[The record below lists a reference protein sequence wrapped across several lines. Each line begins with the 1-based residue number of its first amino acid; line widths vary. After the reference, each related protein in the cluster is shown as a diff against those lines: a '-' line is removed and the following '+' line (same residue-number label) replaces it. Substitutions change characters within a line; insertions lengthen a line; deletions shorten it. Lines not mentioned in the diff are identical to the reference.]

1 MPVGPCRIR
10 ANRPLGIAPAH
21 GIQAVPAGLE
31 GIGIALY
38 LFGDVGDRPRRLPV
52 RLIAQRIDGE
62 GRLVMAQLDIG
73 MHQAGAVARGNVL
86 SDALRGEAAADER
99 RNENKREAHE
109 PMIVGPLIERK
120 RDGAALSAEEWS
132 ALVAEYT
139 ADRIPDYQIAALLM
153 AVFLRGLER
162 QELAALTDAML
173 ASGQRLSFDG
183 WATPRIDKHSTG
195 GVGDKVSLVLGPLVA
210 ACGVAVPMMSGRG
223 LGHTG
228 GTLDKLE
235 AIPGFR
241 TNLSLAEAKA
251 QVQKLG
257 CALIGQTAEIA
268 PADRKLYAL
277 RDVTAT
283 VESIPLI
290 SASIMSKK
298 LAEGLNGL
306 VLDVKNGSGAFLPE
320 VERGLELAKTMIALG
335 EDRGCPT
342 IALITAMD
350 RPLGRA
356 CGNVLETEE
365 AILALRGEG
374 PPDLLEVTYA
384 LGVEMLLQAGI
395 EKNTKKARKK
405 LETAIES
412 GLAAEKFEQII
423 EAQGGNPKA
432 VEDPSV
438 LPQAL
443 AVEVYAASRTGVV
456 QRVEPRTI
464 GRAIIALGG
473 GRRTV
478 GDIIDPTV
486 GFVITVKPGDKVL
499 EGEPIASVFAKDAD
513 GIRTGFE
520 ALARAIVI
528 GDKLTHKPL
537 PLVSHRVTRAG
548 VEELGKT

>member
-1 MPVGPCRIR
+1 
-10 ANRPLGIAPAH
+10 
-21 GIQAVPAGLE
+21 
-31 GIGIALY
+31 
-38 LFGDVGDRPRRLPV
+38 
-52 RLIAQRIDGE
+52 
-62 GRLVMAQLDIG
+62 
-73 MHQAGAVARGNVL
+73 
-86 SDALRGEAAADER
+86 
-99 RNENKREAHE
+99 
-109 PMIVGPLIERK
+109 MIVGPLIERK
-120 RDGAALSAEEWS
+120 RDGGTLSPEEWS

-139 ADRIPDYQIAALLM
+139 AGKIPDYQMAALLM

-183 WATPRIDKHSTG
+183 FATPRIDKHSTG
-195 GVGDKVSLVLGPLVA
+195 GVGDKVSLVLAPLAA

-241 TNLSLAEAKA
+241 TNLSLAETKA

-257 CALIGQTAEIA
+257 CAMIGQTNEIA

-290 SASIMSKK
+290 AASIMSKK

-306 VLDVKNGSGAFLPE
+306 ILDVKRGSGAFLPE
-320 VERGLELAKTMIALG
+320 LDRGLELARTMVAIG

-342 IALITAMD
+342 IALLTAMD

-374 PPDLLEVTYA
+374 PADLLEVTYA
-384 LGVEMLLQAGI
+384 LGVEMLLAAGI

-405 LETAIES
+405 LETAIDS

-443 AVEVYAASRTGVV
+443 AVEVYAAARTGVV

-464 GRAIIALGG
+464 GRAITALGG

-478 GDIIDPTV
+478 DDVVDPTV

-513 GIRTGFE
+513 GVRISFE
-520 ALARAIVI
+520 ALAAAIVV
-528 GDKLTHKPL
+528 GDKLLEKPL

-548 VEELGKT
+548 VEELR